1 VPWKGVLSGFYKED
15 TDIMESDANRWL
27 SGALI
32 LFLFLKGFYAACEFA
47 VVEINDAKVK
57 GFAEK
62 GGREGRLF
70 KLLSKPS
77 RLITVFSVHKVFSS
91 AAVTFLAGIIF
102 FEPLKGRLDLL
113 FGGAKNVS
121 AVVSAL
127 IIITLAAVVMSV
139 FCDVLPKK
147 LAEKGGDG
155 FAVACVPAVE
165 ALAAVFYPVSVLVHF
180 CSALIEKI
188 LGIDSSEQKD
198 VVTEEEILMLVDAG
212 NETGVI
218 EESQREMINNIFEF
232 GDLEVCDVMTHRT
245 NLIAVDINTS
255 ISDLVYTAMN
265 SGYSRIP
272 VYEDSIDEIAGV
284 VYVKDLLCLVGRENL
299 DEVSLKDFLRDALYV
314 PETAKCADV
323 FKKLGS
329 IKAQMAIVVDEYGGT
344 AGIVTMEDLLEAIV
358 GNMQDE
364 YDNETEDFVKISDGV
379 YIISGTADPGEI
391 LEKLGINLPEDHEY
405 DTMGGFVVDLLGR
418 IPESGETPSVVYEN
432 VEFTVLLIEDKRV
445 LKIKAV
451 VLNSTEEKDNFENLK

>member
-1 VPWKGVLSGFYKED
+1 
-15 TDIMESDANRWL
+15 MESDANRWL

-47 VVEINDAKVK
+47 VVEISDAKVK

-62 GGREGRLF
+62 GGKEGRLF
-70 KLLSKPS
+70 KLLSKPA
-77 RLITVFSVHKVFSS
+77 RLLTVFSVHKVFSS

-102 FEPLKGRLDLL
+102 YPPLKEWLHLI
-113 FGGAKNVS
+113 FGGFEAAC

-127 IIITLAAVVMSV
+127 IIVTLAAVVMSV
-139 FCDVLPKK
+139 FCDALPKK
-147 LAEKGGDG
+147 LAAKGGDG

-165 ALAAVFYPVSVLVHF
+165 FLSMVFYPVSMLVHF
-180 CSALIEKI
+180 CSTGIERL

-232 GDLEVCDVMTHRT
+232 RDLEVCDVMTHRT
-245 NLIAVDINTS
+245 NLVAVGINTS
-255 ISDLVYTAMN
+255 ISDLVYAAMN

-284 VYVKDLLCLVGRENL
+284 VYVKDLLCLVGREDL
-299 DEVSLKDFLRDALYV
+299 EGVSLKDFLRDALYV
-314 PETAKCADV
+314 PETAKCVDV
-323 FKKLGS
+323 FKKLSS

-344 AGIVTMEDLLEAIV
+344 AGMVTMEDLLEAIV

-364 YDNETEDFVKISDGV
+364 YDNEAEDFVKVSDGV
-379 YIISGTADPGEI
+379 YTISGMADPEKI
-391 LEKLGINLPEDHEY
+391 LEELGISLPENHEY

-418 IPESGETPSVVYEN
+418 IPESGETPSVVYQN

-451 VLNSTEEKDNFENLK
+451 VLDSAQEPTQEKDNFENLK